1 MLASF
6 IALASSFFDQFTSS
20 IIKKSE
26 TKESNAVSIWDAALI
41 SIIGGSLLIFTAD
54 LTNRTAS
61 ETSIFTWVFLI
72 RVVLELFQIYVTY
85 NALKYA
91 QLSSFNFVR
100 SFSIV
105 FTIALEIILL
115 GTILSLTKY
124 FGVFLIILSLG
135 IVFRNGVRNVTGWH
149 FLILSA
155 INGGILNSLAK
166 YQYTIGQVYA
176 VESNVRIVLI
186 AILLVVVVLNNFK
199 SKSNVINKISSN
211 KLLLWTIPFKAVTSL
226 LSVVAI
232 NLGSATTY
240 VAVERGGSV
249 LFGVIL
255 GHSIFKEKSLKEK
268 LSISAVLVAGI
279 WLVAFS

>member
-41 SIIGGSLLIFTAD
+41 SIIGGSLLIFTAG

-72 RVVLELFQIYVTY
+72 RVVLEIFQIYVTY

-166 YQYTIGQVYA
+166 YQYTIGQVYT

-199 SKSNVINKISSN
+199 LKSNVINKISSN